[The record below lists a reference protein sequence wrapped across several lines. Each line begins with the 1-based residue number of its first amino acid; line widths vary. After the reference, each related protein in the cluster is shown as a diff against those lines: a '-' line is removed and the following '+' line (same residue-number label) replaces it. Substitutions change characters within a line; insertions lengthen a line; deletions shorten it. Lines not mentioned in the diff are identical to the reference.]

1 MKYTTILFDLDG
13 TLLNTLV
20 DLRNSVNY
28 ALEQFGYPSQ
38 SLENIRNFVGNG
50 VAMLVHR
57 SVPSGTS
64 AEDEARCLSIFK
76 EHYMIHMNDNT
87 CPYDGL
93 LPVIEELRNRGCLI
107 GIVSNKIEPAV
118 KKLAD
123 KFFPGLID
131 VAVGDC
137 PERNKKPAPDS
148 TLAAIQQLSVSADCC
163 LYIGDTDI
171 DVLTAHNA
179 GIPCVGVTWGFRDR
193 DVLVDADFIID
204 TPEQLLDIL

>member
-28 ALEQFGYPSQ
+28 ALEQFGYPVQ
-38 SLENIRNFVGNG
+38 SLENIRNYVGNG

-57 SVPSGTS
+57 SVPNGTS
-64 AEDEARCLSIFK
+64 TEDEVRCLAIFK
-76 EHYMIHMNDNT
+76 EHYMVHMNDNT

-93 LPVIEELRNRGCLI
+93 LPVMHELKTRGCLI

-118 KKLAD
+118 KELAD
-123 KFFPGLID
+123 KFFPELID
-131 VAVGDC
+131 VAVGDL

-148 TLAAIQQLSVSADCC
+148 TLAAMKQLSVSSDTC

-193 DVLVDADFIID
+193 DVLEGAEFIID
-204 TPEQLLDIL
+204 TPEELLKLL

>member
-1 MKYTTILFDLDG
+1 MNYTTILFDLDG

-28 ALEQFGYPSQ
+28 ALEQCGYPLQ
-38 SLENIRNFVGNG
+38 SLRNIRDYVGNG

-57 SVPSGTS
+57 SVPNGTP
-64 AEDEARCLSIFK
+64 AEEEARCLAIFK
-76 EHYMIHMNDNT
+76 EHYMVHMNDNT

-93 LPVIEELRNRGCLI
+93 LPVIEELRKRGCLI

-118 KKLAD
+118 KELAD

-148 TLAAIQQLSVSADCC
+148 TLAAIAQLSVSADTC

-171 DVLTAHNA
+171 DIETAHNA

-204 TPEQLLDIL
+204 KPEELLALL

>member
-28 ALEQFGYPSQ
+28 ALEQMGYPLQ
-38 SLENIRNFVGNG
+38 SLDNIRRFVGNG

-57 SVPSGTS
+57 SVPNGTS
-64 AEDEARCLSIFK
+64 AEDEAHCLAIFK

-93 LPVIEELRNRGCLI
+93 LPVMDELKKRGCLL

-118 KKLAD
+118 KELAD

-137 PERNKKPAPDS
+137 PERDKKPAPDS
-148 TLAAIQQLSVSADCC
+148 TLAAMEQLSVSADTC

-193 DVLVDADFIID
+193 DVLEGAEFIID
-204 TPEQLLDIL
+204 TPEELLELL